1 MDYLTLANNFN
12 KSYRYVIPITLPPL
26 FIKNTELSRL
36 LSMDTYNDTL
46 YQFVGLLLLN
56 TNYTDMEIIDAII
69 FDIIASLS
77 AMLNTEE
84 LKLTSII
91 YDDIYDYI
99 MYILDII
106 TFIRNQY
113 SIEYVV
119 DTNEDGNLLNI
130 YDDIP
135 NAAYIHVLVD
145 YNEKFIILD
154 VYQRVV

>member
-1 MDYLTLANNFN
+1 MDYLTLENNFN

-26 FIKNTELSRL
+26 FIKDTKINKL
-36 LSMDTYNDTL
+36 LSIDTYNDTL
-46 YQFVGLLLLN
+46 YQFVGLLLSN
-56 TNYTDMEIIDAII
+56 SNYMDMEIIDAII